1 MSCSEAEDL
10 ATDKGTFGGALA
22 AALRCR
28 GITQR
33 NLADLLGRTA
43 QSSVSTWTRGDTAPG
58 PELVFEIERIVEVP
72 PGHLSQHLGYV
83 PAGAVPHASVAAA
96 IEADPLLEPV
106 HRQALLALYREFTV
120 GQSGGS

>member
-10 ATDKGTFGGALA
+10 VPDKGTFGDALA

-28 GITQR
+28 GISQR
-33 NLADLLGRTA
+33 SLADLLGRTA
-43 QSSVSTWTRGDTAPG
+43 QSSVSAWTRGDTAPG
-58 PELVFEIERIVEVP
+58 HEVVFEIEQILEVP

-83 PAGAVPHASVAAA
+83 PAGAEPPASVVAA
-96 IEADPLLEPV
+96 IGADPLLGPV

-120 GQSGGS
+120 GQSRLS